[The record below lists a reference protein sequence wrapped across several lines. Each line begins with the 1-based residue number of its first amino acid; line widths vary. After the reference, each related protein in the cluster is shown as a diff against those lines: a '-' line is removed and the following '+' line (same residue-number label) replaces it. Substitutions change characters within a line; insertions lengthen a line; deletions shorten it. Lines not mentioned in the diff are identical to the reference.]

1 MSPQYGE
8 LRPTNGWDRLAS
20 LGTPANFNGFRI
32 SEALPHGTL
41 VVGVSQ
47 TLQRWTEGATYIR
60 QGSHHV
66 GQIWS
71 LLALQVRCDALN
83 QVKLDAY
90 RAHHWYTLPCQ
101 IYCWLLKGSTWAPN
115 IQNLAKFPF
124 VWPSKE
130 TWCSDQ
136 DETTENI
143 HCVPTEARPHSNP
156 FRYSTTWQ
164 KHISHT
170 SVTIYLT
177 QTTQGSTKYTV

>member
-32 SEALPHGTL
+32 LEALPHGTL

-60 QGSHHV
+60 QGGHHV

-90 RAHHWYTLPCQ
+90 RAHHCYTRPCQ
-101 IYCWLLKGSTWAPN
+101 IYCWLLKGVHEPQVFKIWSN
-115 IQNLAKFPF
+115 FRLFGI
-124 VWPSKE
+124 
-130 TWCSDQ
+130 
-136 DETTENI
+136 
-143 HCVPTEARPHSNP
+143 ARRHDALIKMK
-156 FRYSTTWQ
+156 RQRT
-164 KHISHT
+164 
-170 SVTIYLT
+170 
-177 QTTQGSTKYTV
+177 YTVSQLKRGHIQIHLDTAQLDRNIYHIHQLLFT